1 MREPGREHASAGTE
15 QGGDIR
21 QLGADVLDGVDLD
34 AVTARLSQLPT
45 AALMAELE
53 AVLEA
58 VAGVT
63 PALRKRASWWDR
75 LLARDLVAQAQPDP
89 VGNRI
94 RLGLSSAQ
102 ARAAEVAAGADALG
116 LQAVH
121 LEQKIAEL
129 GALIEHERA
138 LPSGFDAAAA
148 AEAWLAPG
156 GARVR
161 RLAHLEAIADSWR
174 ACVAQITLVR
184 SHAAQLRA
192 RHAQWRDLL
201 VTLWR
206 EHATAEAA
214 AARIDANG
222 IARLHDGLQELA
234 ALPSIHPFPSA
245 HPRADH
251 DHSKE
256 PSP

>member
-1 MREPGREHASAGTE
+1 MREPGREHASAGTA
-15 QGGDIR
+15 QGDDIR

-34 AVTARLSQLPT
+34 TVTAQLSRLPT
-45 AALMAELE
+45 AALMGELE
-53 AVLEA
+53 TVLEA
-58 VAGVT
+58 VSSVT

-89 VGNRI
+89 VGHRI

-102 ARAAEVAAGADALG
+102 ARAAQVAAGADALG
-116 LQAVH
+116 LQAVF

-138 LPSGFDAAAA
+138 LPSRLDAAA

-156 GARVR
+156 GARLR
-161 RLAHLEAIADSWR
+161 RLAHLEAISDSWR

-184 SHAAQLRA
+184 SHAAQLLA
-192 RHAQWRDLL
+192 RHAQLRDLL

-214 AARIDANG
+214 AARIDADG

-234 ALPSIHPFPSA
+234 ALPSTKPFPSA
-245 HPRADH
+245 HPGADH